1 VIVEASVP
9 RAVRLREMARRNVV
23 FPTLLLPTRQIIS
36 PELTKRTILLK
47 TPDRDPRP
55 LRSGS
60 IIAASKTGRR
70 KGTNLLPKIIGAV
83 RFQDGIEFIEVPA
96 NHAA

>member
-1 VIVEASVP
+1 
-9 RAVRLREMARRNVV
+9 
-23 FPTLLLPTRQIIS
+23 
-36 PELTKRTILLK
+36 LK

-55 LRSGS
+55 SRSRS

-83 RFQDGIEFIEVPA
+83 RFQDGIEVIEVPA
-96 NHAA
+96 NHVA